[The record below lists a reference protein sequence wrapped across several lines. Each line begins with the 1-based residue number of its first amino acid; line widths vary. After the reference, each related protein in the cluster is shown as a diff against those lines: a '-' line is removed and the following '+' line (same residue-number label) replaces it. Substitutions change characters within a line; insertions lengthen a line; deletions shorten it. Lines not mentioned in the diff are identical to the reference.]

1 MVKLKRISFLK
12 TLTIFIS
19 YRNFED
25 LIHTDAALRR
35 KYLVIDYSNVGF
47 GSEDLFFHTTENNFQ
62 TQK

>member
-47 GSEDLFFHTTENNFQ
+47 GSEDFSHTTENNFQ